1 LAWKLV
7 LKRKNSQLKI
17 EIMATNEKLTEVLN
31 DLIEINNDRIVGYE
45 KAIEETKDIDVDL
58 KTLFEKMADESRK
71 YKTEL
76 TNEVSRLGGEVAE
89 GTTGLGKI
97 YRVWMDVKATFTG
110 HDRQSALESCEF
122 GEDAA
127 QKAYRDAL
135 SSDAEIDADTR
146 QLITS
151 QQSSLKTSHDIIK
164 KYRDMHKAAN
174 S

>member
-1 LAWKLV
+1 
-7 LKRKNSQLKI
+7 
-17 EIMATNEKLTEVLN
+17 MTTNENLVEVLN
-31 DLIEINNDRIVGYE
+31 DLVQINNDRIEGYQKAVE
-45 KAIEETKDIDVDL
+45 EVKDLDIDLKAIFI
-58 KTLFEKMADESRK
+58 KMAEESIK

-76 TNEVSRLGGEVAE
+76 INEITKVGGEPVT

-110 HDRQSALESCEF
+110 HNRQAVLENCEF

-135 SSDAEIDADTR
+135 SSDAEIAADTR

-164 KYRDMHKAAN
+164 KYRDMHKAVNA
-174 S
+174 

>member
-1 LAWKLV
+1 
-7 LKRKNSQLKI
+7 
-17 EIMATNEKLTEVLN
+17 MTTNENLVEVLN
-31 DLIEINNDRIVGYE
+31 DLIQINNDRIEGYE
-45 KAIEETKDIDVDL
+45 KAVEETKDIDVDL
-58 KTLFEKMADESRK
+58 KAIFIKMAEESVK

-76 TNEVSRLGGEVAE
+76 VAEVARLGGEPAT

-110 HDRQSALESCEF
+110 KDRQSVLEACEF

-146 QLITS
+146 QLITT
-151 QQSSLKTSHDIIK
+151 QQASLKTSHDIIK

-174 S
+174 A

>member
-1 LAWKLV
+1 
-7 LKRKNSQLKI
+7 
-17 EIMATNEKLTEVLN
+17 MATNENLVETLN
-31 DLIEINNDRIVGYE
+31 DLVQINNDRIEGYE
-45 KAIEETKDIDVDL
+45 KAADETKDIDVDL
-58 KTLFEKMADESRK
+58 KTIFIKMAEESIK

-76 TNEVSRLGGEVAE
+76 VNEISKLGGEPAT

-110 HDRQSALESCEF
+110 HDRQSVLEACEF

-135 SSDAEIDADTR
+135 ATDAEMDVDTR

-151 QQSSLKTSHDIIK
+151 QQASLKTSHDIIK
-164 KYRDMHKAAN
+164 KYRDMHKAVNA
-174 S
+174 